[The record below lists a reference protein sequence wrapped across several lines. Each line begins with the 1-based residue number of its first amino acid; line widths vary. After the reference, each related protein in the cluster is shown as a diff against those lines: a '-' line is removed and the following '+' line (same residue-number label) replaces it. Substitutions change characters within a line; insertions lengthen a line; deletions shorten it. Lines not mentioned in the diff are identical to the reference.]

1 MPAGFFWLLAAQFL
15 SGLADHAVL
24 IVAIAY
30 LQEQRHPL
38 WWAPL
43 LKFAFTWSYVLLAPV
58 AGAWADAVRKNV
70 LMGRMNALKAVA
82 VAGLAA
88 GAHPL
93 AAFALLGLAAALYAP
108 AKYGWITESIPGRD
122 LVAANGWVEVS
133 VVLSV
138 LLGTALGGW
147 WVSPAWQ
154 APQALPWLG
163 LDGWLPATALLP
175 AFAAVLTLY
184 GLAAWC
190 NRHIPSRPAR
200 RALPL
205 RDWPALWPRFWR
217 DNARLWRDPLG
228 GLSLAVTTWFW
239 GFGALMQIAVLRWA
253 ELRLDLPLSQA
264 AYLQATV
271 ALGVVAGAVWVA
283 RRVDLRRAWRVLP
296 LGVAL
301 GALLALA
308 VHTRDLGLA
317 VVGLLVI
324 GALGGMLVVPMNALL
339 QYRGHRLLQPGQ
351 SIAIQ
356 GFNENASVLV
366 MLGALALA
374 MRADWPLVPL
384 LSALGMTMALGLA
397 LLWRLTRRWRADRP
411 TTATT

>member
-30 LQEQRHPL
+30 LQEQRHPQ

-70 LMGRMNALKAVA
+70 LMGRMNALKAAAVVA
-82 VAGLAA
+82 LLA

-108 AKYGWITESIPGRD
+108 AKYGWITESTPGRD

-147 WVSPAWQ
+147 WVSPTWQ
-154 APQALPWLG
+154 SPHAPASLG
-163 LDGWLPATALLP
+163 LHGWLTTTALLP
-175 AFAAVLTLY
+175 AFAAVLSLY

-200 RALPL
+200 RVL
-205 RDWPALWPRFWR
+205 RLGDWPALWPRFWR
-217 DNARLWRDPLG
+217 DNLRLWRDPLG

-253 ELRLDLPLSQA
+253 ELRLGLPLSQA

-271 ALGVVAGAVWVA
+271 ALGVVAGAMWVA
-283 RRVDLRRAWRVLP
+283 RRVELRRAWRVLP

-301 GALLALA
+301 GMLLAVAVHARRLDLA
-308 VHTRDLGLA
+308 VS
-317 VVGLLVI
+317 GLLII

-374 MRADWPLVPL
+374 MHADWPLVPL
-384 LSALGMTMALGLA
+384 LSALGAVMALGLA
-397 LLWRLTRRWRADRP
+397 LLWALTRRWRADRP
-411 TTATT
+411 TTGRT

>member
-1 MPAGFFWLLAAQFL
+1 MPVGFFWLLAAQCL

-24 IVAIAY
+24 IVGIAY
-30 LQEQRHPL
+30 LQEQHHPL

-43 LKFAFTWSYVLLAPV
+43 LKFAFTWSYVLLAPI
-58 AGAWADAVRKNV
+58 AGAWADAVPKNV
-70 LMGRMNALKAVA
+70 LMGRMNLLKALA
-82 VAGLAA
+82 VLGLAA
-88 GAHPL
+88 GLHPL
-93 AAFALLGLAAALYAP
+93 LAFTLLGLGAALYAP
-108 AKYGWITESIPGRD
+108 AKYGWITESTPGRD
-122 LVAANGWVEVS
+122 LVAANGWMEVS

-154 APQALPWLG
+154 APSWPGVLG
-163 LDGWLPATALLP
+163 LNGWLPATALLP
-175 AFAAVLTLY
+175 AFAVVLVLY
-184 GLAAWC
+184 ALAAWC
-190 NRHIPSRPAR
+190 NRHVPSRPPRQPLPR
-200 RALPL
+200 RA
-205 RDWPALWPRFWR
+205 WVALWPRFWR

-253 ELRLDLPLSQA
+253 DVQLALPLSQA

-271 ALGVVAGAVWVA
+271 AFGVVAGAAWVA
-283 RRVDLRRAWRVLP
+283 RRVELRRAWKMLP
-296 LGVAL
+296 LGVLL
-301 GALLALA
+301 GMLLALA
-308 VHTRDLGLA
+308 VHTRELWLA
-317 VVGLLVI
+317 IPGLLAI

-356 GFNENASVLV
+356 GFNENASVLL

-374 MRADWPLVPL
+374 MRLEVPLVPL
-384 LSALGMTMALGLA
+384 LSALGVMMALGLA
-397 LLWRLTRRWRADRP
+397 LLWGLTRRWRADRP
-411 TTATT
+411 TTAMT

>member
-1 MPAGFFWLLAAQFL
+1 MPAGFFWLLAAQFC

-24 IVAIAY
+24 IVAIAF
-30 LQEQRHPL
+30 LQEQQHPL

-43 LKFAFTWSYVLLAPV
+43 LKFAFTWSYVLLAPL

-70 LMGRMNALKAVA
+70 LMQRMNGLKALA
-82 VAGLAA
+82 VLLLVG

-93 AAFALLGLAAALYAP
+93 LAFALLGLAAALYAP
-108 AKYGWITESIPGRD
+108 AKYGWITESTPARQ
-122 LVAANGWVEVS
+122 LVAANGWMEVS

-147 WVSPAWQ
+147 WVSPTWQ
-154 APQALPWLG
+154 VPAALDGLG
-163 LDGWLPATALLP
+163 LRGILPATALLP

-190 NRHIPSRPAR
+190 NRRIPARPVR
-200 RALPL
+200 RALPW
-205 RDWPALWPRFWR
+205 RAWPGLWPRFWR
-217 DNARLWRDPLG
+217 DNLRLWRDPLG

-253 ELRLDLPLSQA
+253 ELRLALPLSQA

-271 ALGVVAGAVWVA
+271 ALGVVAGAAWAA
-283 RRVDLRRAWRVLP
+283 RRVPLQQAWRVLP
-296 LGVAL
+296 LGVLL
-301 GALLALA
+301 GALLAVA
-308 VHTRDLGLA
+308 VHTRELTLA
-317 VVGLLVI
+317 VVGLLTL
-324 GALGGMLVVPMNALL
+324 GALGGVLVVPMNALL

-356 GFNENASVLV
+356 GFNENASVLL

-374 MRADWPLVPL
+374 LRADWPLVPL
-384 LSALGMTMALGLA
+384 LSGLGVTMALGLA
-397 LLWRLTRRWRADRP
+397 LLWALTRRWRAARP
-411 TTATT
+411 TTARS